1 MYKEENILDKTNK
14 YDSVLGMNINTITL
28 DQTLYLIREWSI
40 SGLSKYICV
49 SNVHMCME
57 VHDDAEF
64 RNVVNSSDLTIPD
77 GKPLTVALKILGNK
91 EAYHIR
97 GADLTRAILEIS
109 NQNSL
114 VIGLYGGTNTAICKI
129 SDHVNKKY
137 PNVKIGCSISPPYR
151 EITHEED
158 RKYIE
163 MINNSGVQILLV
175 GLGCPK
181 QEVWMANHKDNIG
194 AVMIGV
200 GAVFDFLSGQKKEAP
215 PIFQKLGLEW
225 FFRLVSE
232 PDRLWKR
239 YAYHNPRFIWHF
251 IKQLLT
257 KS

>member
-1 MYKEENILDKTNK
+1 
-14 YDSVLGMNINTITL
+14 
-28 DQTLYLIREWSI
+28 
-40 SGLSKYICV
+40 
-49 SNVHMCME
+49 
-57 VHDDAEF
+57 
-64 RNVVNSSDLTIPD
+64 
-77 GKPLTVALKILGNK
+77 
-91 EAYHIR
+91 
-97 GADLTRAILEIS
+97 
-109 NQNSL
+109 
-114 VIGLYGGTNTAICKI
+114 
-129 SDHVNKKY
+129 
-137 PNVKIGCSISPPYR
+137 
-151 EITHEED
+151 
-158 RKYIE
+158 
-163 MINNSGVQILLV
+163 V